1 MKKLLILL
9 LSVLMMLCFVA
20 CGQDDNS
27 ATQTQETQSTQP
39 STETSTTHGEIVNE
53 DGSVNYGYEFFEP
66 TGKVYEAGSL
76 IDKFPLLN
84 AEDEFWTKVSF
95 AVYPTED
102 CKLEILS
109 EHPTYLTWD
118 EIKEITVDN
127 MSSLI
132 LGGDDNVLIP
142 INVHFIEED
151 ATKTWYE
158 IVKNRGWW
166 GNGFANKQ
174 KRIDFL
180 FPIKADSIAEM
191 IIANYGQPSEIDP
204 EFMSGVYR
212 IEYYIMNRSITM
224 NISENMSQD
233 DGELPYKIEIFIRL
247 HEE

>member
-1 MKKLLILL
+1 MKRILIFVLC
-9 LSVLMMLCFVA
+9 LSMLACLVA
-20 CGQDDNS
+20 CDKSVDN
-27 ATQTQETQSTQP
+27 TEQTQNTSKSTKPTETQA
-39 STETSTTHGEIVNE
+39 GIIDA
-53 DGSVNYGYEFFEP
+53 DGNVNYGFEFFEP

-84 AEDEFWTKVSF
+84 AEDEFWNQVSF

-102 CKLEILS
+102 CKLELLA
-109 EHPTYLTWD
+109 EHPTYLTWN
-118 EIKEITVDN
+118 EIKGITVDN

-151 ATKTWYE
+151 STKTWYE

-180 FPIKADSIAEM
+180 FPIKANSIAEM

-212 IEYYIMNRSITM
+212 IEYYVMNRSITM
-224 NISENMSQD
+224 NISANASKDEN
-233 DGELPYKIEIFIRL
+233 ELPYKIEIFIRL
-247 HEE
+247 NEQ